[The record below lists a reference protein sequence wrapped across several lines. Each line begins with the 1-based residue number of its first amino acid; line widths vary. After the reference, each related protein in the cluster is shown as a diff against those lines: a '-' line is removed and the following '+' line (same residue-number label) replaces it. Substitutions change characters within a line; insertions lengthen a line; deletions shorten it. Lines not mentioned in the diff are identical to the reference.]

1 MKVNI
6 WFKDHVDA
14 NNFHVIFL
22 NLSKR
27 LLTNAI
33 F

>member
-14 NNFHVIFL
+14 NNFHVILFL
-22 NLSKR
+22 NL